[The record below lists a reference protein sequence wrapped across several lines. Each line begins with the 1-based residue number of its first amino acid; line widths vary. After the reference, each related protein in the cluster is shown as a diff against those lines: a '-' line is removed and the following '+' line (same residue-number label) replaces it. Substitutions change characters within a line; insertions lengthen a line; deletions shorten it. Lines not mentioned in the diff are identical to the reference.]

1 MLGSELCL
9 ENGSSRMLISAISMC
24 SAIRLYL
31 WDTSQ
36 GTLASSCILGDD
48 PLPDNLLVNVNF
60 NLVKF

>member
-9 ENGSSRMLISAISMC
+9 DKGSSRMLISAISMC
-24 SAIRLYL
+24 SAVQLYL
-31 WDTSQ
+31 GTQ